1 MLHDC
6 RKQNVLTDLRH
17 IPQPPKPQPMRMLD
31 ARYAHLV
38 AIGNCWQKEIAAREV
53 AARAYPGS
61 TADSRYN

>member
-1 MLHDC
+1 
-6 RKQNVLTDLRH
+6 
-17 IPQPPKPQPMRMLD
+17 MRMLD

-38 AIGNCWQKEIAAREV
+38 AIGNCWQKEIAAEEI

>member
-6 RKQNVLTDLRH
+6 RKQNVLTDLIH
-17 IPQPPKPQPMRMLD
+17 ITQPPKPH
-31 ARYAHLV
+31 AYAHLV
-38 AIGNCWQKEIAAREV
+38 AIGNCWQKEIAAEEI